1 MQESQVRRST
11 LRDVAGLA
19 GVSYQ
24 TVSRVINQH
33 PNVARHTRER
43 VLSAIRQLDYRPN
56 QAAKVLATGRSYM
69 LQLIIFDIRYN
80 DPLPA
85 MIYQARKLGYTLLIS
100 ELKPFA
106 PQDEIR
112 AALDDLTARMIDG
125 LVIYTPTPFFSYAE
139 MLSLCRGVPFVLVG
153 AAMGVKSPSVVFDQ
167 RHGCELAIQHLLDL
181 GHRQI
186 AEITGRPQHVDAQLR
201 HETMAA
207 LLKARGLPLG
217 PCAEGDFEV
226 PSGYAAA
233 KKLLD
238 SGEPFTA
245 LFVANDRMAL
255 GALHAL
261 HERGIRVPE
270 DVSVVGF
277 DDMGEAAYFTPPLT
291 TIRQDLQALA
301 QQCMEYLVS
310 MIGSPSMPVQ
320 QRVLYPELIVRDSTA
335 PINSSLR

>member
-1 MQESQVRRST
+1 MIQEPQVKRST
-11 LRDVAGLA
+11 LRDVAELA

-33 PNVARHTRER
+33 PNVARRTRER

-69 LQLIIFDIRYN
+69 LQLLMYDIRYS

-85 MIYQARKLGYTLLIS
+85 MIHQARKLGYTLLIS
-100 ELKPFA
+100 ELSPFA
-106 PQDEIR
+106 APEDIR

-125 LVIYTPTPFFSYAE
+125 LLIYTPTPFFTYTE
-139 MLSLCRGVPFVLVG
+139 MRSLCRGVPFVLVG
-153 AAMGVKSPSVVFDQ
+153 AGMGIKSPSVVFDQ
-167 RHGCELAIQHLLDL
+167 RHGCELALQHLLDL
-181 GHRQI
+181 GHCRI
-186 AEITGRPQHVDAQLR
+186 AEISGHPRHIDAQLR
-201 HETMAA
+201 HETAVTM
-207 LLKARGLPLG
+207 LKAHGLTPG
-217 PCAEGDFEV
+217 PSLEGDFEV

-255 GALHAL
+255 GALRAL
-261 HERGIRVPE
+261 HERGVRVPE

-277 DDMGEAAYFTPPLT
+277 DDMGEAAYFNPPLT
-291 TIRQDLQALA
+291 TVRQDLQVLA
-301 QQCMEYLVS
+301 QQSVEYLVS
-310 MIGSPSMPVQ
+310 MIGNPSMPVQ
-320 QRVLYPELIVRDSTA
+320 QRVLYPELIVRGSTA
-335 PINSSLR
+335 PPK